1 MLEAGVVP
9 ELHTSPTLIVD
20 RVALVTCSCTVTSRL
35 DAAEGVHTRGERQ
48 AAARSE
54 VEHVVG
60 SRGKALGS
68 GAATQGHV
76 LAATC
81 HGRKLARSA
90 TAHGGFRYTPD
101 GGVAATVKD
110 IGVDV
115 ELAPAPL
122 PRLTN
127 APETDVPS
135 ANWTLRPSRKSP
147 SGPLALRSACE
158 VEAFRKRPISMTVI
172 SRSSE
177 PASGRPQ
184 AGPR

>member
-1 MLEAGVVP
+1 
-9 ELHTSPTLIVD
+9 
-20 RVALVTCSCTVTSRL
+20 VTSRL

-48 AAARSE
+48 AGAVLE

-90 TAHGGFRYTPD
+90 AAHEGSGYAPD

-115 ELAPAPL
+115 ENACAVAKIDKRTRDGRAVRELDLA
-122 PRLTN
+122 
-127 APETDVPS
+127 
-135 ANWTLRPSRKSP
+135 
-147 SGPLALRSACE
+147 
-158 VEAFRKRPISMTVI
+158 
-172 SRSSE
+172 SE
-177 PASGRPQ
+177 PEFPVGG
-184 AGPR
+184 AGTQISL